1 MMDRERFAKL
11 EEAFARAN
19 EAPEP
24 ERARVLDEIG
34 AADSR
39 LRAEVESLLEHG
51 ARRSEF
57 IETPALGSGF
67 AVRVEAAEDALP
79 PGSAIG
85 PYRIVRRIG
94 AGGMGVV
101 YEAVRVAAGF
111 SQRVAVKLIKR
122 GMDTEEIIRRFEAER
137 GVLARLEH
145 PGIARLIDGGATPD
159 GRPWLAMEYVEGEP
173 LGAWCDSRRLGLP
186 ARLGLFLAVCDAAA
200 AAHRRLV
207 VHRDLKPANILVTP
221 EGHPKLLDF
230 GIAKVIDPDAAAGS
244 TVTDSS
250 SRMMTPEYTAP
261 EVIRGEPVSTAA
273 DVYSLGVI
281 LYELLCGARPFRL
294 RTRSLAEAERVLL
307 ETEARAPSL
316 MLRPT
321 TRRAGVEQAPEAEE
335 ISRLRGESADRLRR
349 RLRGDL
355 DNIVLKAIQRD
366 PRARYQSVPELADDL
381 RRHLEGRPVSA
392 RRPTLRYRA
401 GKFARRHWA
410 PLTAGSVAVAS
421 LLALAIGVWW
431 QAGVA
436 MRQRDVAL
444 VAQDEA
450 EVARDQA
457 ERITRFLQDM
467 IESVEPG
474 SRGPDVSM
482 REALDVAAARLDE
495 RLAGHPQAMAEIRT
509 TLGRS
514 YASLGEYTSSVRELR
529 RALALW
535 QEATGQQSPE
545 VATALGELAT
555 ALYYHQE
562 YEEAEDLLRQ
572 SLEATRQTYG
582 TESAETAQV
591 LNNLGALARA
601 RGEVDGAVGYH
612 TEALRIR
619 RQLLGEKHLDTAESL
634 NNLSAAYRS
643 LDRLDEAGR
652 YLHESFEIR
661 RELLPPEHPLV
672 IQSESNLAIL
682 LMQIGGPG
690 SLQQAEPMFRDVIAR
705 MEAAQG
711 SRHPDLAYPMM
722 HLSRLL
728 RQTDR
733 PEEAEATLRRVEAIV
748 RGSLHPGDWRL
759 VQAQLEL
766 GSLLMEEERYGEA
779 EEVLKTA
786 ERELREP
793 DADRARGEPRVRE
806 HLAVLYEA
814 WGRPDEAAAYR
825 EENPGA
831 PG

>member
-1 MMDRERFAKL
+1 MSMHPEHFARL
-11 EEAFARAN
+11 EEAFARAS
-19 EAPEP
+19 EAPDS

-34 AADSR
+34 AGDEE
-39 LRAEVESLLEHG
+39 LRQEVEALLRHR
-51 ARRSEF
+51 ARRPEF
-57 IETPALGSGF
+57 IETPALGAGF
-67 AVRVEAAEDALP
+67 AVRVETAEDALP

-101 YEAVRVAAGF
+101 YQGVREAPGFTHRVAL
-111 SQRVAVKLIKR
+111 KLIKR
-122 GMDTEEIIRRFEAER
+122 GMDTDEIIRRFEAER

-173 LGAWCDSRRLGLP
+173 LGTWCDSRRLGLA

-230 GIAKVIDPDAAAGS
+230 GIAKVIDPEAAAGS

-261 EVIRGEPVSTAA
+261 EVIRGDPVSTAA

-281 LYELLCGARPFRL
+281 LYELLCGTRPFRL
-294 RTRSLAEAERVLL
+294 RSRTLAEAERVLL
-307 ETEARAPSL
+307 ETEARAPSS

-401 GKFARRHWA
+401 GKFGRRHWA
-410 PLTAGSVAVAS
+410 PLGAGAVAAAS
-421 LLALAIGVWW
+421 LLALVIGVWW
-431 QAGVA
+431 QAGIA
-436 MRQRDVAL
+436 TRQRDAAL
-444 VAQDEA
+444 VAQ
-450 EVARDQA
+450 DQA

-482 REALDVAAARLDE
+482 REALDVAAARIDE
-495 RLAGHPQAMAEIRT
+495 RLAGHPQAMAAIRT

-529 RALALW
+529 QALALW
-535 QEATGQQSPE
+535 RSATSAQSPE
-545 VATALGELAT
+545 VASALDELAT

-562 YEEAEDLLRQ
+562 YEEAEDLMRR
-572 SLEATRQTYG
+572 SLEASRRAYG
-582 TESAETAQV
+582 PESVQTAQV
-591 LNNLGALARA
+591 LNNLGALVRA
-601 RGEVDGAVGYH
+601 LGEADEALGYH

-619 RQLLGEKHLDTAESL
+619 RQLLGERRLDTAESL
-634 NNLSAAYRS
+634 NNISAAYRS
-643 LDRLDEAGR
+643 LGRLEEAGR
-652 YLHESFEIR
+652 YLGKSLDIR
-661 RELLPPEHPLV
+661 RELLPPDHPLV
-672 IQSESNLAIL
+672 IQSESNLAT
-682 LMQIGGPG
+682 LM
-690 SLQQAEPMFRDVIAR
+690 LQLGNLEEAEPLFRDAIAR
-705 MEAAQG
+705 METVQG
-711 SRHPDLAYPMM
+711 ATHPDLAYPLM

-733 PEEAEATLRRVEAIV
+733 SGEAEASLRRAEQIV

-766 GSLLMEEERYGEA
+766 GSLFIEQERYEEA
-779 EEVLKTA
+779 EAVLKTA
-786 ERELREP
+786 ERELQSPE
-793 DADRARGEPRVRE
+793 ADRARGAPRVRE
-806 HLAVLYEA
+806 HLFVLYEA
-814 WGRPDEAAAYR
+814 WGRPEQAAAYR
-825 EENPGA
+825 PPDPKTPG
-831 PG
+831 